1 MPESEGSRARPPE
14 GHDSHGERH
23 PNGWRVRPGPDGRG
37 APPQPQQPRPRL
49 FGPGFLFFLVVLM
62 LLNIVVASTLT
73 THPSR
78 VRIPYSPTFL
88 NQVNAGNVSSIS
100 SKGTTVQGN

>member
-23 PNGWRVRPGPDGRG
+23 PHGWRVRPGPDGRG

-49 FGPGFLFFLVVLM
+49 FGPGFLFILVVLM
-62 LLNIVVASTLT
+62 VLNIVVASTLT